1 MVDCRSKAM
10 KWSMLFGSQPRMIDI
25 SSRSRE
31 VQVLVQDGYGLMIGN
46 SARIQ
51 ANGKIGSR
59 LEIDTPGNNTRRY
72 LSIYTS
78 F

>member
-1 MVDCRSKAM
+1 
-10 KWSMLFGSQPRMIDI
+10 MLFGSESMIDI
-25 SSRSRE
+25 AKSCK
-31 VQVLVQDGYGLMIGN
+31 LVQDEYGLMIGN

-51 ANGKIGSR
+51 ANGRIRSR
-59 LEIDTPGNNTRRY
+59 LEIGTPGNDTRRY